1 MLSEYVMGCKKWT
14 CEKIRLHCYY
24 LVLQKSENLKD
35 HPIDYSTG
43 VIIVV
48 DNNYNFHRYL
58 DNDCVSFI
66 IFAFL
71 VIFCLLYTSDAADE

>member
-1 MLSEYVMGCKKWT
+1 MLSEYVMGCKNEPVK
-14 CEKIRLHCYY
+14 KIRLQFYH
-24 LVLQKSENLKD
+24 LVLQKSENLTD

-43 VIIVV
+43 VIITG

-58 DNDCVSFI
+58 DNDWFSFI

-71 VIFCLLYTSDAADE
+71 AVFSSI

>member
-1 MLSEYVMGCKKWT
+1 MLSEYMMGRKNEPVKK
-14 CEKIRLHCYY
+14 IILQGYH

-43 VIIVV
+43 VIITS

-58 DNDCVSFI
+58 DNDWFSFI

-71 VIFCLLYTSDAADE
+71 AVFSSI